1 MFIKVSHKTSLHS
14 IFIKQSAILVG
25 KVFFF
30 SIYLFLQGSYRY
42 KTSKCVNGRYCNLI
56 FIVEKKTNNNF
67 HARKNKFVPSW
78 IRNIFFCCYPL
89 LLFHSIF
96 SPNLYFM
103 YSEFLFFVFK
113 LFLFFSFCPF
123 SWYFYLWIKE
133 EEERTLKMESR
144 LLPELKYVGLSN
156 SEYIWWEQRAKGLFL
171 DLVWSI
177 WFWDNHLSISH
188 FISIHRCHR
197 GRVRTMM
204 LRMQVCGRHV
214 DTFKW
219 ASGVMK
225 RSASM
230 DVTL

>member
-1 MFIKVSHKTSLHS
+1 MVITAISFSLLKKKNWTI
-14 IFIKQSAILVG
+14 IFMQERINLFPCGSK
-25 KVFFF
+25 
-30 SIYLFLQGSYRY
+30 IYS
-42 KTSKCVNGRYCNLI
+42 
-56 FIVEKKTNNNF
+56 
-67 HARKNKFVPSW
+67 FVV
-78 IRNIFFCCYPL
+78 IHL

-177 WFWDNHLSISH
+177 WFWDNHLSIPH
-188 FISIHRCHR
+188 FISIHRCLR